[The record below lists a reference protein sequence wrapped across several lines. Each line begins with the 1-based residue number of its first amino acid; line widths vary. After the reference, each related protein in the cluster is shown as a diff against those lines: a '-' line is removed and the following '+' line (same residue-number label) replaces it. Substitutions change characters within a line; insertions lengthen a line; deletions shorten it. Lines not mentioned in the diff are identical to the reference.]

1 MCVVFGAFLKQGNFC
16 VGKGNISVFG
26 NSSVKRTF
34 FMQCLCLPYVH
45 YNIVV
50 FFDCFSMHIAL
61 LKSILESRR
70 RLLECTAPDR

>member
-1 MCVVFGAFLKQGNFC
+1 
-16 VGKGNISVFG
+16 
-26 NSSVKRTF
+26 VKRTF